1 MEIHHRAC
9 RCGKSEA
16 IRQAVAVADAMGA
29 NVVVA
34 ALEGVQAKED
44 RLNAKA
50 IDAEFRVIEDPKGL
64 LTDGKNRR

>member
-1 MEIHHRAC
+1 MTIYGGAR

-34 ALEGVQAKED
+34 ALEGVQTKED

-64 LTDGKNRR
+64 LTDGEY